1 MVDILINNSRWTA
14 GVLPGVCGAEWVVVP
29 LGRSGQRGWP
39 FGGGMTLNGGSG
51 AVQNS
56 QCSVGAAGTS
66 AVLSA
71 NRLTL
76 TLNVTYTRSF
86 FGNRVVN
93 AKAPWS
99 RCYEYGMAGGRDVDS
114 AVGMQLTETLC
125 QELGPKELEG
135 K

>member
-1 MVDILINNSRWTA
+1 MVDILINNFLDGRHAWYLAYAVQSGSLFLVDDQGNA
-14 GVLPGVCGAEWVVVP
+14 GG
-29 LGRSGQRGWP
+29 P
-39 FGGGMTLNGGSG
+39 FGGGMTLNGGAG

-86 FGNRVVN
+86 FGNRVVC
-93 AKAPWS
+93 AEARWS
-99 RCYEYGMAGGRDVDS
+99 RC
-114 AVGMQLTETLC
+114 
-125 QELGPKELEG
+125 
-135 K
+135 